1 MMKAWMRVLGV
12 VLTSTSHKL
21 RVTYGFNETDNLN
34 INISGMKYLSSM
46 KDNFTVRVD
55 NLTYV
60 EVVKLI
66 NNSFNEISIFAG
78 YKSGSTS
85 CIFSGA
91 ILHISN
97 EQIDASTNT
106 MIFVCSSKI
115 LGLYN
120 KRLNLSLTSGINMYS
135 ALSIICKQAGA
146 KNPYISDKLKAR
158 LITDTLNVSGSC
170 SSIIDTICNN
180 TQGLVVQ
187 SDASNTSEISIWD
200 ASRTNLRVIKL
211 NPQNIIVANG
221 YPTLSSSGLTI
232 YVMPTFNFMPGDV
245 IQLDN
250 AYINITQ
257 SSKEEVL
264 SDPNVGTWFDEKGE
278 YMIYEISYNL
288 TNRSSAFSLRLLCKK
303 RHLSVFGGK

>member
-60 EVVKLI
+60 EVIKLI
-66 NNSFNEISIFAG
+66 NNNFNEISIFAG
-78 YKSGSTS
+78 YKSGSVS
-85 CIFSGA
+85 CVFSGA

-115 LGLYN
+115 LGLFN

-135 ALSIICKQAGA
+135 ALSIICRQAGV
-146 KNPYISDKLKAR
+146 KNPYISTDLKGR
-158 LITDTLNVSGSC
+158 IIQDTLNASGSC
-170 SSIIDTICNN
+170 TSIIDTICNN

-187 SDASNTSEISIWD
+187 TDASNTSDISIWD

-211 NPQNIIVANG
+211 NPENIIVANG
-221 YPTLSSSGLTI
+221 YPTLSSSGLTV

-250 AYINITQ
+250 AYINIAQ

-264 SDPNVGTWFDEKGE
+264 SDPNIGTWFDEKGE